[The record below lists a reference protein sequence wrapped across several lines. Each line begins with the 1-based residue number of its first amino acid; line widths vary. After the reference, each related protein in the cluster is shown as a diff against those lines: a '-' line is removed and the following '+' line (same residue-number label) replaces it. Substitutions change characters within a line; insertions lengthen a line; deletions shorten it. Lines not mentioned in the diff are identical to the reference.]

1 MIWRVWFLSI
11 WLTTTA
17 FAQGGG
23 APNPK
28 PLSEENLAAAEA
40 EIAAMS
46 GAELRALIAYFAEC
60 NDRASNNA
68 LVQHA
73 CRTARVKYQTSY
85 GDKRAI
91 DAAIDEAEY
100 YVEARRL
107 IVGSGHG
114 TVADRVDAR
123 LRTAAGQALRRKGE

>member
-68 LVQHA
+68 FA

-107 IVGSGHG
+107 IVGSGQG